1 MNPVTPQD
9 VSPHDVSPHDVSPHD
24 LRYARWMQRGA
35 LLGFVLLLLSYALYL
50 GGVLKPAVDLQ
61 RLPQLWTLPVA
72 DYLRASGSQDGWYW
86 LSQWHQ
92 GDYLNV
98 LGTPRSRRSV
108 ILPCC
113 LVCGALVNRRWP
125 GSRSLS
131 CWCCCVLLR
140 VYWVLERPERN

>member
-1 MNPVTPQD
+1 MNPVTPQ
-9 VSPHDVSPHDVSPHD
+9 DVSPHDVSPHD

-98 LGTPRSRRSV
+98 LGIAVLASVTPLCYLAV
-108 ILPCC
+108 LPG
-113 LVCGALVNRRWP
+113 LWRAGEHALAWIAVAE
-125 GSRSLS
+125 LL
-131 CWCCCVLLR
+131 VLLCAAAG
-140 VYWVLERPERN
+140 VLGT